1 MEDDISKRLQDRVA
15 VVTGST
21 SGIGRATAELFA
33 TEGAHVVVSG
43 RRAELGEQVAAGIRG
58 AGGSAAFLRTDVTR
72 RDDLWALV
80 RFAVE
85 RFGGLDI
92 LMNNAYSGRN
102 GSVLELAEEDW
113 DANMTVMLKAI
124 FLGCKFG
131 IPEMIARGGGSII
144 NVSSVHGVLAS
155 PHNIAYNTAK
165 AGMINLTRQL
175 AIDFG
180 PQGIRANVICPGWIL
195 TEGNERW
202 LAAHPEARREAQ
214 ITYPLGRPGRLDEVA
229 RAALFLACE
238 ESSFI
243 TGQALMVD
251 GGLTIQVQDAM
262 AQVFE
267 VRLNPPRPQRADE
280 A

>member
-1 MEDDISKRLQDRVA
+1 MSKRLQDRVA
-15 VVTGST
+15 VITGST
-21 SGIGRATAELFA
+21 SGIGKATAELFA
-33 TEGAHVVVSG
+33 REGARVVVSG
-43 RRAELGEQVAAGIRG
+43 RRAELGEQVAAAIRT

-72 RDDLWALV
+72 RDDLQALI

-85 RFGGLDI
+85 QFGGLDI

-113 DANMTVMLKAI
+113 DANMVVMLKAI
-124 FLGCKFG
+124 FLGCKYA
-131 IPEMIARGGGSII
+131 IPEMAKRGGGAII

-195 TEGNERW
+195 NEGNARW
-202 LAAHPEARREAQ
+202 FAAHPESQREAQ
-214 ITYPLGRPGRLDEVA
+214 ITYPLGRPGHLNEVA
-229 RAALFLACE
+229 HAALFLACN

-243 TGQALMVD
+243 TGQTLMVD
-251 GGLTIQVQDAM
+251 GGLTIQVQDSM

-267 VRLNPPRPQRADE
+267 ERLSSRPPSQGHE